1 MEYRCFNCG
10 YIYDDRIEEIS
21 FMDLD
26 EGWICPECNVPKSE
40 FELVEECEES
50 VELKNEEETIKI
62 KKNLIDKFYYE

>member
-10 YIYDDRIEEIS
+10 YVYDDRIEEIS

-26 EGWICPECNVPKSE
+26 EGWICPEYNVPKSE

>member
-10 YIYDDRIEEIS
+10 YVYDDRIEEIS

-62 KKNLIDKFYYE
+62 KKNLIL

>member
-1 MEYRCFNCG
+1 MKYRCFNCG

-21 FMDLD
+21 FIDLD
-26 EGWICPECNVPKSE
+26 EEWTCPECNVPKSE

>member
-10 YIYDDRIEEIS
+10 YVYDDRIEEIS

-40 FELVEECEES
+40 FELVEECEEY
-50 VELKNEEETIKI
+50 VELKNEEEAIKI
-62 KKNLIDKFYYE
+62 KENLTDKFYYE

>member
-1 MEYRCFNCG
+1 MKYRCFNCG

-21 FMDLD
+21 FIDLD
-26 EGWICPECNVPKSE
+26 EEWTCPECNVPKLE
-40 FELVEECEES
+40 FELVEECEEY

>member
-10 YIYDDRIEEIS
+10 YVYDDRIEEIS